1 MIVRSVG
8 DYRRECSDIDV
19 VVLAAGFEER
29 AAELLSKGGF
39 KTTAHLV
46 LILFENEVPG
56 NAAIGGKY
64 LEIAASTFELERVHK
79 LYLRDNDVVRM
90 VNEFR
95 QLIVSFPANVSK
107 IATDISGMP
116 AYVIFA
122 ILNVIREQ
130 HPYQNQLI
138 FYTSASVY
146 TPSKAEYDAL
156 SARQP
161 DEIEYIPSSMAL
173 GMSENKIFEPFG
185 GYRSGNSKSCLALF
199 AGYEPHRSSGVVDAV
214 NPTIMPLMYGKP
226 PSKELEW
233 RLDLSRRL
241 HQKFERTRRCAV
253 EMVSTQNINE
263 CLAVLEEYYN
273 YIIGDYELTISPVC
287 SKLQTIASFIF
298 WERYPEVQI
307 TFPLPIGYDPQ
318 RSPKGIGETYVLEI
332 PGRLTFSRS
341 GNA

>member
-116 AYVIFA
+116 AYVI
-122 ILNVIREQ
+122 
-130 HPYQNQLI
+130 
-138 FYTSASVY
+138 
-146 TPSKAEYDAL
+146 
-156 SARQP
+156 
-161 DEIEYIPSSMAL
+161 
-173 GMSENKIFEPFG
+173 
-185 GYRSGNSKSCLALF
+185 
-199 AGYEPHRSSGVVDAV
+199 
-214 NPTIMPLMYGKP
+214 
-226 PSKELEW
+226 
-233 RLDLSRRL
+233 
-241 HQKFERTRRCAV
+241 
-253 EMVSTQNINE
+253 
-263 CLAVLEEYYN
+263 
-273 YIIGDYELTISPVC
+273 
-287 SKLQTIASFIF
+287 LQ
-298 WERYPEVQI
+298 Y
-307 TFPLPIGYDPQ
+307 
-318 RSPKGIGETYVLEI
+318 
-332 PGRLTFSRS
+332 
-341 GNA
+341 